1 MPPVPRAAIEN
12 EWFFSRIKRKGTEEM
27 KESYLLSQV
36 GGESVVQLVINKIT
50 DAIVSGELKPGDRL
64 PPELELISAMHV
76 SRNTLRAA
84 IQTLRA
90 YGVLEVRRPEGTFVC
105 EHFSP
110 QMITHMLYS
119 IILAKQDS
127 YRDLIGLRRIIDMG
141 ISKLVISQGLSEEE
155 TAELERL
162 YAELLVLLQA
172 EEPDIERIVAAD
184 LRFHD
189 GVAKATHND
198 LAVMFNDF
206 ILNLTTESRLRTVG
220 HIYEENDREYLVKVH
235 RMHLDALEGKPGSDI
250 DEALEFSYFY
260 WKNSYDL

>member
-1 MPPVPRAAIEN
+1 
-12 EWFFSRIKRKGTEEM
+12 M

-110 QMITHMLYS
+110 QMITPMLYS

-260 WKNSYDL
+260 WKNSYNL

>member
-1 MPPVPRAAIEN
+1 MN
-12 EWFFSRIKRKGTEEM
+12 ESN
-27 KESYLLSQV
+27 LLSQV
-36 GGESVVQLVINKIT
+36 GGESVVQQIINKIT

-105 EHFSP
+105 ERFSP
-110 QMITHMLYS
+110 QMITPILYS
-119 IILAKQDS
+119 IILAKEDS

-141 ISKLVISQGLSEEE
+141 ISKLVIAQGLSEEE

-162 YAELLVLLQA
+162 YAELVELLMA
-172 EEPDIERIVAAD
+172 EDPNVEKIVAAD

-189 GVAKATHND
+189 GVARATHNE

-206 ILNLTTESRLRTVG
+206 LLNLTTESRLRTVG
-220 HIYEENDREYLVKVH
+220 RIYEEDDRDYLVKVH
-235 RMHLDALEGKPGSDI
+235 RMHLDALERKPGSDI

-260 WKNSYDL
+260 WKDSYNF

>member
-1 MPPVPRAAIEN
+1 MN
-12 EWFFSRIKRKGTEEM
+12 ESN
-27 KESYLLSQV
+27 LLSQV
-36 GGESVVQLVINKIT
+36 GGESVVQQVINKIT

-105 EHFSP
+105 ERFSP
-110 QMITHMLYS
+110 QMITPMLYS
-119 IILAKQDS
+119 IILAKEDS

-141 ISKLVISQGLSEEE
+141 ISKLVIAQGLSEEE

-162 YAELLVLLQA
+162 YAELVEQLMA
-172 EEPDIERIVAAD
+172 EEPNIEKIVAAD

-189 GVAKATHND
+189 GVARATHNE

-206 ILNLTTESRLRTVG
+206 ILNLTGESRHRTIER
-220 HIYEENDREYLVKVH
+220 IYEENDRDYLVKVH
-235 RMHLDALEGKPGSDI
+235 RQHLDALEGKPGSDI
-250 DEALEFSYFY
+250 DVALEFSYFY
-260 WKNSYDL
+260 WKDSFSF

>member
-1 MPPVPRAAIEN
+1 
-12 EWFFSRIKRKGTEEM
+12 M
-27 KESYLLSQV
+27 KESNLLSQV
-36 GGESVVQLVINKIT
+36 GGESVVQQVINKIT

-84 IQTLRA
+84 IQTLRS

-105 EHFSP
+105 DHFVP
-110 QMITHMLYS
+110 QMISPMLFS

-127 YRDLIGLRRIIDMG
+127 YRDLIGMRRIIDMG
-141 ISKLVISQGLSEEE
+141 ISKLVIAQGLSEEE
-155 TAELERL
+155 TMELERL
-162 YAELLVLLQA
+162 YSELVELLMA
-172 EEPDIERIVAAD
+172 KEPDIETIVAAD

-189 GVAKATHND
+189 GVARATHNE

-206 ILNLTTESRLRTVG
+206 ILNLTKESRLRTVW
-220 HIYEENDREYLVKVH
+220 HIYEEDDRDYLVKVH
-235 RMHLDALEGKPGSDI
+235 RMHLDALEGKPGADI

-260 WKNSYDL
+260 WKDSFSFK